1 AGTAARDD
9 QKIQR
14 ELLDIQS
21 VMIERHV
28 PSSALPCSKLRLSGT
43 GTGTFTGTFRKG
55 IQGQTLVC
63 ARPPTPAGPQRTVS
77 SLSALR
83 VATARYHSVRWMM
96 W

>member
-1 AGTAARDD
+1 RGEHGSAQLEQQWRTIEIRAERGAGTAARDD

-43 GTGTFTGTFRKG
+43 FTGTFTGTFRKG
-55 IQGQTLVC
+55 IQGQTLVSC
-63 ARPPTPAGPQRTVS
+63 SLKYVS
-77 SLSALR
+77 A
-83 VATARYHSVRWMM
+83 
-96 W
+96 